1 MIDETYTHLHELA
14 VELYRLGMRQAAGDF
29 DYLASWLDSANW
41 KGQNGVRVGV
51 IPSGENSPNRDSNLP
66 PIPCFSSNDIERCS
80 DPEAAN
86 TVLTSIYQCV
96 KEIKET
102 STDVDVISSIDCFK
116 EYTAEVIEENGGEP
130 PVEPVSESSIY
141 CIIDRITGE
150 ETKCNEPPGV
160 SYIDKVGTMF
170 VSDRQLVNYNI
181 YGCDIIDKG
190 GTMFTSTK
198 TLVDIGHYGIQIIG
212 PDEPVITPFVRN
224 GILKLNSP
232 GNTEFIDSG
241 KDNVLTIK

>member
-51 IPSGENSPNRDSNLP
+51 IPNGKQSDGSTLP
-66 PIPCFSSNDIERCS
+66 PIPCFSENDIIRCS
-80 DPEAAN
+80 DLDTAN
-86 TVLTSIYQCV
+86 TVLNAVYQCIG
-96 KEIKET
+96 EIKA
-102 STDVDVISSIDCFK
+102 SAIDVDVLESLDCF
-116 EYTAEVIEENGGEP
+116 ETYTEEVIEEGGGDP
-130 PVEPVSESSIY
+130 PVPPISESSLY

-150 ETKCNEPPGV
+150 EIQCNEPPDIT
-160 SYIDKVGTMF
+160 YIDKAGAMF
-170 VSDRQLVNYNI
+170 VSERQLINYNI
-181 YGCDIIDKG
+181 YSYCTLDKG

-198 TLVDIGHYGIQIIG
+198 MLIDMGHCGIQIIG
-212 PDEPVITPFVRN
+212 PDEPVVTSFVRN